1 MKIGISS
8 SGHNKA
14 VPMGFETARVRD
26 RAAASS
32 YNKAVPMGFE
42 TSIRLRKEA
51 I

>member
-1 MKIGISS
+1 
-8 SGHNKA
+8 
-14 VPMGFETARVRD
+14 MGFETARVRD